1 MIYINLEGV
10 VYFICECGV
19 DINLKIKND
28 WIVFYEVIWVGNENI
43 VWWLFKD
50 GVDVNVII

>member
-1 MIYINLEGV
+1 M
-10 VYFICECGV
+10 YFICECGV